1 MPRILLLSLIVL
13 FTICA
18 FGQNPSD
25 LKKTPEPEK
34 LTENAVEFL
43 RETAQDLARMRSVE
57 NRISFSSEMASLMW
71 FHSEKEARAMY
82 LATISDFRQLLG
94 QLDGQMNML
103 EAPMDDDSSP
113 SFLFGGGGRTP
124 AERKLRIA
132 MAVRQQIALSLAEH
146 DPETAY
152 SFFYD
157 TASLITNAKFRKDTE
172 QSDKYSELQLI
183 KQIAETNATMAAK
196 FGVNSIKDGIDG
208 NHVEL
213 LKKIYAKDADK
224 GIEFGAAILS
234 KVRSGKTAVKGL
246 YVFSSLLNYGADIL
260 EASKKPKGKK
270 PIYSQSDL
278 RDIAEAFAQVILD
291 GGDEDDSGSS
301 GLAFADQIGK
311 FVPGRAA
318 QIKAKF
324 RKDGG
329 RATAIGTGSGSANVS
344 ANARVMNTAGMGA
357 NANRG
362 NNEAEQKRQAE
373 EAMMK
378 DVMALNKSVPKEER
392 EKITA
397 KARKII
403 SSTPGKDKKITA
415 LSLLAAQVAKAGD
428 KELADEIM
436 RDAERLINPQPK
448 NYQDFLFT
456 WMVASGYSE
465 ANPDKAFPM
474 LENVILRAN
483 DTISAF
489 VKVAEFIDVNEE
501 MIDDGEVQVGMF
513 GGQIIR
519 SVTKELGIANSTL
532 ISLAKAD
539 FAKTK
544 ALTNSFDR
552 TEIRVLAKMLVLR
565 AILDKNPKKDKSSNG
580 FENEDGEAAPLPPM
594 PAKPE
599 RP

>member
-13 FTICA
+13 STICA
-18 FGQNPSD
+18 LGQNPSD
-25 LKKTPEPEK
+25 PKKTPEPEK

-43 RETAQDLARMRSVE
+43 RETSQDLSRMRSVE
-57 NRISFSSEMASLMW
+57 NRISFSAEMASLMW

-82 LATISDFRQLLG
+82 ATTITDFKQLIS
-94 QLDGQMNML
+94 QLDGQMNTL
-103 EAPMDDDSSP
+103 DVPVDDDFNP
-113 SFLFGGGGRTP
+113 SFLFGGSGRTP
-124 AERKLRIA
+124 VERKLRIA

-172 QSDKYSELQLI
+172 QSDKYFELQLI

-196 FGVNSIKDGIDG
+196 FGASSIKDGVDG

-234 KVRSGKTAVKGL
+234 KVKSGKNAVKGL
-246 YVFSSLLNYGADIL
+246 YVFSSLLNYGADNL

-301 GLAFADQIGK
+301 GLAFAEQIGK
-311 FVPGRAA
+311 FVQGRAA

-324 RKDGG
+324 RKEGG
-329 RATAIGTGSGSANVS
+329 PATAIGSGSSSANVS

-357 NANRG
+357 NPNTG
-362 NNEAEQKRQAE
+362 NTEAEQKRQAE

-378 DVMALNKSVPKEER
+378 DVMALNKSVPREER

-403 SSTPGKDKKITA
+403 ASTPGKDKKITA

-448 NYQDFLFT
+448 NYRDFLFT
-456 WMVASGYSE
+456 WLVASGYAE

-474 LENVILRAN
+474 LEDAILRAN
-483 DTISAF
+483 ETISAF

-513 GGQIIR
+513 GGSMIR
-519 SVTKELGIANSTL
+519 GMTQELGIANTTL

-539 FAKTK
+539 FVKTK

-552 TEIRVLAKMLVLR
+552 VEVRVLAKMLILR
-565 AILDKNPKKDKSSNG
+565 AVLDKNPKKDKSSDG
-580 FENEDGEAAPLPPM
+580 FENEDGEGAPLPM

-599 RP
+599 RH